1 MSKEI
6 PPDPKPFL
14 LGLYLK
20 EQKWTNINEPQCFKA
35 ENPNS
40 TVEKNKPDV
49 KHSTWNER
57 IYTEREKKYII
68 KGLWT
73 FFEYLDFID
82 MLSN

>member
-1 MSKEI
+1 M
-6 PPDPKPFL
+6 
-14 LGLYLK
+14 
-20 EQKWTNINEPQCFKA
+20 NQCFKA

-68 KGLWT
+68 RGLWT

>member
-1 MSKEI
+1 MNHSV
-6 PPDPKPFL
+6 
-14 LGLYLK
+14 LK
-20 EQKWTNINEPQCFKA
+20 QKILTALW
-35 ENPNS
+35 
-40 TVEKNKPDV
+40 EKNKPDV

-73 FFEYLDFID
+73 FFEYLDFKE